1 MSRTITNINANTETF
16 QIWLD
21 RTNQALDVLE
31 ETVTLK
37 ANTAGDI
44 TSGNGFVVGI
54 LGANTITATQI
65 RGGNVTSSDYI
76 TFITNTNI
84 AASQANVVANVYMQG
99 ANLTFNSNSSITA
112 IKVASN
118 GTSTNT
124 TVGGTNFR
132 VTANTRFD
140 TNITLVG
147 SLDVTGTI
155 TGDITL
161 TGNAIYTTATI
172 FNANVEFQDEVTGNV
187 NFDSGTLF
195 VDSVNNRVGIGTT
208 SPLSDLHVYGSLVL
222 DNDNADGP
230 QLALASLGYDTYYID
245 NFSGDLRFYNGG
257 TERVK
262 IDASGNVGIGNTAP
276 AHKLRVEGTTS
287 ITGTSSLSN
296 TTIAGA
302 NLYVTSTNTAISS
315 NVTLSGSSV
324 KVDNTLTVNTVT
336 FASGNSITNYTVST
350 SAPTGGSDG
359 DVWVVIPA

>member
-1 MSRTITNINANTETF
+1 MSRTITDINANTETF

-31 ETVTLK
+31 ETITLK

-44 TSGNGFVVGI
+44 TAGNGFVVGI

-84 AASQANVVANVYMQG
+84 TTNQANVVANVYMQG

-118 GTSTNT
+118 GASTNT
-124 TVGGTNFR
+124 TVGGTNLR

-140 TNITLVG
+140 TDITLIG
-147 SLDVTGTI
+147 NLDVTGTI

-161 TGNAIYTTATI
+161 TGNAIYTTATV
-172 FNANVEFQDEVTGNV
+172 FNANVEFQDEVTSNV

-195 VDSVNNRVGIGTT
+195 VDSVNNRVGVGTT
-208 SPLSDLHVYGSLVL
+208 SPSGALDVVGLSEL
-222 DNDNADGP
+222 N
-230 QLALASLGYDTYYID
+230 
-245 NFSGDLRFYNGG
+245 GDLNVDSG
-257 TERVK
+257 TLFV
-262 IDASGNVGIGNTAP
+262 DSSSNNVGIGNTSP

-287 ITGTSSLSN
+287 IDGAVTLDSTISVTGTSSLSN

-302 NLYVTSTNTAISS
+302 NLYVTSTNTAIVS
-315 NVTLSGSSV
+315 NVTLSGSLV

-336 FASGNSITNYTVST
+336 FASGNSITNYTVSA
-350 SAPTGGSDG
+350 SEPSGGSDG
-359 DVWVVIPA
+359 DVWVVIPV